1 MSVKENLVTLQ
12 LLPVCIFKSK
22 GMDSTTEGIEIDTSK
37 DSDNTLLSNNTLV
50 FIEFFNNQFLISGVP
65 FLNL

>member
-37 DSDNTLLSNNTLV
+37 DSDNTLE

>member
-1 MSVKENLVTLQ
+1 
-12 LLPVCIFKSK
+12 
-22 GMDSTTEGIEIDTSK
+22 MDSTTEGIEIDTSK
-37 DSDNTLLSNNTLV
+37 DSDNTLLSNNTLE